1 MSCGTLH
8 VMYVWVDMHES
19 FLIQSE
25 QLFWPTKCLKA
36 AHDFPKIC
44 TPLVWESRRW
54 QIPRCRGSKRVGIST
69 LAAQTALGHHI
80 LMVSYHVHDCH
91 GIAKWKFHWKRDT
104 SAWLIPLFTANFR
117 KSPAPIFHRWCCNP
131 RCHQPLLVYYW
142 EHPKTGWCLL
152 YLIMTGWFINVHYI
166 LVYRA
171 APIIINYPNQHPN
184 HSCPSLNSTIP
195 QK

>member
-8 VMYVWVDMHES
+8 VMYVWVDVQES

-91 GIAKWKFHWKRDT
+91 DIAKWKFHWKRDT

-117 KSPAPIFHRWCCNP
+117 KSPAPFQSSIGGVVTPDAINHCWFTIGNILKRDDVYCISLWQDGSLYTGLP
-131 RCHQPLLVYYW
+131 RCANDHQLS
-142 EHPKTGWCLL
+142 
-152 YLIMTGWFINVHYI
+152 
-166 LVYRA
+166 
-171 APIIINYPNQHPN
+171 Q
-184 HSCPSLNSTIP
+184 STSQP
-195 QK
+195 